1 MPKPDTC
8 TAFIGERI
16 LASGAPGAVALAVKR
31 ALAQRRDDASAPA
44 VLIFDDR
51 SGRQID
57 FDLCGTDQEIVARL
71 QPDGRQPASEQ
82 AEREGEESRGEP
94 RTPGRPRLG
103 VVARE
108 VTLLPRHWEWLSA
121 QPGGASVTLRKL
133 VEHARAQDGGRQAM
147 REAQQAA
154 DRFMLAMLGNRPGYE
169 DASRALYAGD
179 GERFVMLTESW
190 PRDLRDHV
198 RRLAEPAFPGEAPGG
213 EAAEPLAAPRRRAA
227 TQRKQP

>member
-1 MPKPDTC
+1 MSKPATC
-8 TAFIGERI
+8 TAFIGERL

-31 ALAQRRDDASAPA
+31 ALAQRGDDASAPA
-44 VLIFDDR
+44 VLAFDDR

-57 FDLCGTDQEIVARL
+57 FDLRGTDQEIVARL
-71 QPDGRQPASEQ
+71 QPEGRQPAAEQ
-82 AEREGEESRGEP
+82 TEREGEASRGEP

-108 VTLLPRHWEWLSA
+108 VTLLPRHWEWLAA

-133 VEHARAQDGGRQAM
+133 VEQARAQDGGRQAI

-154 DRFMLAMLGNRPGYE
+154 DRFMLAMLGNQPGYE

-198 RRLAEPAFPGEAPGG
+198 RRLA
-213 EAAEPLAAPRRRAA
+213 AAALQGSEVLPDLAKRLAASGGKAS
-227 TQRKQP
+227 

>member
-1 MPKPDTC
+1 MSTPDTC

-31 ALAQRRDDASAPA
+31 ALAQRGGDASAPA

-57 FDLCGTDQEIVARL
+57 FDLRGTDQEIVARL
-71 QPDGRQPASEQ
+71 QPAGRQPTSEQ
-82 AEREGEESRGEP
+82 AEREGEENRGEP
-94 RTPGRPRLG
+94 RTPGRPKLG

-108 VTLLPRHWEWLSA
+108 ITLLPRHWEWLA
-121 QPGGASVTLRKL
+121 GQPGGASVTLRKL
-133 VEHARAQDGGRQAM
+133 VEQARAHDGGRQAM

-154 DRFMLAMLGNRPGYE
+154 DRFMLAMLGNQPGCE

-179 GERFVMLTESW
+179 RQRFITLTKSW

-198 RRLAEPAFPGEAPGG
+198 RRLAEPAFAGEAPGG
-213 EAAEPLAAPRRRAA
+213 EGAEPLAAPRRRVA
-227 TQRKQP
+227 TQQKQP

>member
-1 MPKPDTC
+1 MSKPATC
-8 TAFIGERI
+8 TAFIGERL

-31 ALAQRRDDASAPA
+31 ALGQRGDDASAPA
-44 VLIFDDR
+44 VLAFDDR

-57 FDLCGTDQEIVARL
+57 FDLRGTDQEIVARL
-71 QPDGRQPASEQ
+71 QPEGRQPASEQ
-82 AEREGEESRGEP
+82 TEREGEASRGEP

-108 VTLLPRHWEWLSA
+108 VTLLPRHWEWLAA

-133 VEHARAQDGGRQAM
+133 VDQARAQDGGRQAI

-154 DRFMLAMLGNRPGYE
+154 DRFMLAMLGNQPGYE

-198 RRLAEPAFPGEAPGG
+198 RRLA
-213 EAAEPLAAPRRRAA
+213 AAALQGSEVLPDLAKRLAASGGKAS
-227 TQRKQP
+227 

>member
-1 MPKPDTC
+1 MSKTATC
-8 TAFIGERI
+8 TAFIGERL

-31 ALAQRRDDASAPA
+31 ALPQQDNDMSAQA

-57 FDLCGTDQEIVARL
+57 FDLRGTDQEIVARL
-71 QPDGRQPASEQ
+71 QPEGQQPTSEQ
-82 AEREGEESRGEP
+82 AEREGEENKGEP

-108 VTLLPRHWEWLSA
+108 VTLLPRHWEWLAA

-133 VEHARAQDGGRQAM
+133 VEHARAQDGGRQAI

-154 DRFMLAMLGNRPGYE
+154 DRFMMTMLGNQPGYE

-179 GERFVMLTESW
+179 RQRFITLTKSW
-190 PRDLRDHV
+190 PRDLREHV
-198 RRLAEPAFPGEAPGG
+198 RRLAEPAFPGEAAGG
-213 EAAEPLAAPRRRAA
+213 EAAEPLAPPRRRVA
-227 TQRKQP
+227 TQQKQP

>member
-1 MPKPDTC
+1 MSKPATC
-8 TAFIGERI
+8 TAFIGERL

-31 ALAQRRDDASAPA
+31 ALAQRGDDASAPA
-44 VLIFDDR
+44 VLAFDDR

-57 FDLCGTDQEIVARL
+57 FDLRGTDQEIVARL
-71 QPDGRQPASEQ
+71 QPEGRQPAAEQ
-82 AEREGEESRGEP
+82 TEREGEESRREP

-108 VTLLPRHWEWLSA
+108 VTLLPRHWEWLAA

-133 VEHARAQDGGRQAM
+133 VEQARAQDGGRQAI

-154 DRFMLAMLGNRPGYE
+154 DRFMLAMLGNQPGYE

-198 RRLAEPAFPGEAPGG
+198 RRLA
-213 EAAEPLAAPRRRAA
+213 AAALQGSEVLPDLAKRLAASGGKAS
-227 TQRKQP
+227 

>member
-1 MPKPDTC
+1 MSKPATC
-8 TAFIGERI
+8 TAFIGERL

-31 ALAQRRDDASAPA
+31 ALAQRGGDASAPA
-44 VLIFDDR
+44 VLAFDDR

-57 FDLCGTDQEIVARL
+57 FDLRGTDQEIVARL
-71 QPDGRQPASEQ
+71 QPEGRQPAAEQ
-82 AEREGEESRGEP
+82 TEREGEESRGEP

-108 VTLLPRHWEWLSA
+108 VTLLPRHWEWLAA

-133 VEHARAQDGGRQAM
+133 VEQARAQDGGRQAI

-154 DRFMLAMLGNRPGYE
+154 DRFMLAMLGNQPGYE

-198 RRLAEPAFPGEAPGG
+198 RRLA
-213 EAAEPLAAPRRRAA
+213 AAALQGSEVLPDLAKRLAASGGKAS
-227 TQRKQP
+227 

>member
-1 MPKPDTC
+1 MSKPATC
-8 TAFIGERI
+8 TAFIGERL

-31 ALAQRRDDASAPA
+31 ALPQQDNDMSAQA

-57 FDLCGTDQEIVARL
+57 FDLRGTDQEIVARL
-71 QPDGRQPASEQ
+71 QPEGQQPTSEQ
-82 AEREGEESRGEP
+82 AVREGEENKGEP

-108 VTLLPRHWEWLSA
+108 VTLLPRHWEWLAA

-133 VEHARAQDGGRQAM
+133 VEQARAQDGGRQAI

-154 DRFMLAMLGNRPGYE
+154 DRFMMTMLGNQPGYE

-179 GERFVMLTESW
+179 RERFAMLTESW

-198 RRLAEPAFPGEAPGG
+198 RRLAAAALQDSEVLADPAKR
-213 EAAEPLAAPRRRAA
+213 LAASGGKAR
-227 TQRKQP
+227 

>member
-1 MPKPDTC
+1 MSKPATC
-8 TAFIGERI
+8 TAFIGERL

-31 ALAQRRDDASAPA
+31 ALGQRGDDASAPA
-44 VLIFDDR
+44 VLAFDDR

-57 FDLCGTDQEIVARL
+57 FDLRGTDQEIVARL
-71 QPDGRQPASEQ
+71 QPEGRQPASEQ
-82 AEREGEESRGEP
+82 TEREGEESRGEP

-108 VTLLPRHWEWLSA
+108 VTLLPRHWEWLAA

-133 VEHARAQDGGRQAM
+133 VEQARAQDGGRQAI

-154 DRFMLAMLGNRPGYE
+154 DRFMLAMLGNQPGYE

-198 RRLAEPAFPGEAPGG
+198 RRLA
-213 EAAEPLAAPRRRAA
+213 AAALQGSEVLPDLAKRLAASGGKAS
-227 TQRKQP
+227 

>member
-1 MPKPDTC
+1 MSKPATC
-8 TAFIGERI
+8 TAFIGERL

-31 ALAQRRDDASAPA
+31 ALAQRGDDASAPA
-44 VLIFDDR
+44 VLAFDDR

-57 FDLCGTDQEIVARL
+57 FDLRGTDQEIVARL
-71 QPDGRQPASEQ
+71 QPEGRQPAAEQ
-82 AEREGEESRGEP
+82 TEREGEASRGEP

-108 VTLLPRHWEWLSA
+108 VTLLPRHWEWLAA

-133 VEHARAQDGGRQAM
+133 VEQARAQDGGRQAI

-154 DRFMLAMLGNRPGYE
+154 DRFMLAMLGNQLGYE

-198 RRLAEPAFPGEAPGG
+198 RRLA
-213 EAAEPLAAPRRRAA
+213 AAALQGSEVLPDLAKRLAASGGKAS
-227 TQRKQP
+227 

>member
-1 MPKPDTC
+1 MSKPATC
-8 TAFIGERI
+8 TAFIGERL

-31 ALAQRRDDASAPA
+31 ALPQQENDMSAQA

-57 FDLCGTDQEIVARL
+57 FDLRGTDQEIVARL
-71 QPDGRQPASEQ
+71 QPQGQQPTSEQ
-82 AEREGEESRGEP
+82 AEREGEENKGEP

-108 VTLLPRHWEWLSA
+108 VTLLPRHWEWLAA

-133 VEHARAQDGGRQAM
+133 VEQARAQDGGRQAI

-154 DRFMLAMLGNRPGYE
+154 DRFMMTMLGNQPGYE

-179 GERFVMLTESW
+179 RQRFITLTKSW
-190 PRDLRDHV
+190 PRDLREHV
-198 RRLAEPAFPGEAPGG
+198 RRLAEPAFPEEAAGG
-213 EAAEPLAAPRRRAA
+213 EAAEPLAPPRRRVA
-227 TQRKQP
+227 TQQKQP